1 MQSEFIHLHI
11 WIVFI
16 FVSSWP
22 FYFSCFQIYTYA
34 PLWIYSINL
43 KSTSTMYIRLSDT
56 FRNILSDF
64 EAATAEVNSQK
75 MLAKYNTTI
84 CIFLTIIFSI
94 FSKTAQFFYF
104 CRMPT
109 FTNNNFF
116 VDTDLHVPS
125 PILLVSLATL
135 FIYSLSFSIK
145 LAIRKCAK

>member
-1 MQSEFIHLHI
+1 
-11 WIVFI
+11 
-16 FVSSWP
+16 
-22 FYFSCFQIYTYA
+22 
-34 PLWIYSINL
+34 
-43 KSTSTMYIRLSDT
+43 MYIRLSDT

-94 FSKTAQFFYF
+94 FSKIAQFFYF

-116 VDTDLHVPS
+116 VDTVLHFPS
-125 PILLVSLATL
+125 PTLLVTLATL
-135 FIYSLSFSIK
+135 LIYSFSFSLSLSIFVGFWCN
-145 LAIRKCAK
+145 LYQTALIWGRGVHFRRKNFEFFTPK